1 MHAVENNR
9 SIFDDVAL
17 QLIVRV
23 KLLKMLNEN
32 LKTPMW
38 CFDDGR
44 KHEVIYKTFYWGDEF
59 ELL

>member
-1 MHAVENNR
+1 
-9 SIFDDVAL
+9 
-17 QLIVRV
+17 
-23 KLLKMLNEN
+23 MLNEN

-38 CFDDGR
+38 RFDDGR

>member
-1 MHAVENNR
+1 
-9 SIFDDVAL
+9 
-17 QLIVRV
+17 
-23 KLLKMLNEN
+23 MLNEN

-38 CFDDGR
+38 HFDDGG